1 MKVARIWW
9 AFRHEQKALWHYFSV
24 FYNYNIECQR
34 SIETPGRCAMS
45 CQWSIPVVRPVLF
58 AHVEKKWRCPKVI
71 RPNVLL
77 VPRQIPINYRT
88 ISFKPLDHGR
98 DWESKT
104 RLVWYCYIRKAPPT
118 TSVPIVDLVT
128 RTSWQEASCS
138 TWGWRAKT
146 NFSRIRAVA
155 SSLRMLLVLR
165 EDIRYPRSYSNNF
178 MVTEHMIKR
187 FGSCTT
193 ITQLMNTIQLAVLIL
208 YIFPSPF
215 SLSWVFKFKTGMG
228 RICKSSKI
236 IRPWSTW

>member
-9 AFRHEQKALWHYFSV
+9 AFRHEQKALWQKVHYFSV

-104 RLVWYCYIRKAPPT
+104 RLVWYCYKESLYQCT
-118 TSVPIVDLVT
+118 YCGFGDKDELTGSFMQHMGMKGEDEL
-128 RTSWQEASCS
+128 
-138 TWGWRAKT
+138 
-146 NFSRIRAVA
+146 FSYQGRGLISPNAV
-155 SSLRMLLVLR
+155 SPSG
-165 EDIRYPRSYSNNF
+165 RYQISAF
-178 MVTEHMIKR
+178 VE
-187 FGSCTT
+187 
-193 ITQLMNTIQLAVLIL
+193 
-208 YIFPSPF
+208 
-215 SLSWVFKFKTGMG
+215 
-228 RICKSSKI
+228 
-236 IRPWSTW
+236 